1 MKSFGSYN
9 LATIGISDGSAGIG
23 RAVLAN
29 EAAFNAT
36 FFSKPLT
43 DFAVGFKSDEKK
55 VDDLLAFLAPKVRT
69 TRKFQYKVADNA
81 DAFAVVSDD
90 SDVRALGGQFKT
102 VATTGNIVDSHTVS
116 KGLTM
121 RVDRDELNDDP
132 EAEQKAVAYL
142 RTVLLRAEII
152 RALTGLKGAASNTA
166 KTWGTGANKADADA
180 DIMAMLKA
188 CGDAAGL
195 LPNTVLFGPA
205 AWQKRFL
212 TLRDSA
218 NSAVAQSAT
227 LTLEQIAGLY
237 GVRTVKRI
245 EDRYQASAN
254 AKNALLSDNLVLAY
268 NTQTSGIKDDPSN
281 IKRFVTK
288 VNGSDYAVFR
298 EEKAAGI
305 DITVAHQSRIIITSS
320 LGIGTL
326 TIS

>member
-1 MKSFGSYN
+1 
-9 LATIGISDGSAGIG
+9 
-23 RAVLAN
+23 
-29 EAAFNAT
+29 
-36 FFSKPLT
+36 
-43 DFAVGFKSDEKK
+43 
-55 VDDLLAFLAPKVRT
+55 
-69 TRKFQYKVADNA
+69 
-81 DAFAVVSDD
+81 
-90 SDVRALGGQFKT
+90 
-102 VATTGNIVDSHTVS
+102 
-116 KGLTM
+116 M

-166 KTWGTGANKADADA
+166 KTWGTGASKADADA
-180 DIMAMLKA
+180 DIMTMLKA

-305 DITVAHQSRIIITSS
+305 DITVAHQSRIIITSG

>member
-1 MKSFGSYN
+1 MNQNPFGILPATTAMKSGQVY
-9 LATIGISDGSAGIG
+9 
-23 RAVLAN
+23 LAN
-29 EAAFNAT
+29 EAAVGNNFLSEA
-36 FFSKPLT
+36 LT
-43 DFAVGFKSDEKK
+43 QYSVGWTSPDGALEKLLNDLTGAPIIVGKRFAFKAMDNKK
-55 VDDLLAFLAPKVRT
+55 AFAS
-69 TRKFQYKVADNA
+69 ADN
-81 DAFAVVSDD
+81 DE
-90 SDVRALGGQFKT
+90 DVRAIGADFKRIEISGST
-102 VATTGNIVDSHTVS
+102 VDSHTVS

-121 RVDRDELNDDP
+121 RVDREELNDDP

-180 DIMAMLKA
+180 DIMTMLKA

-305 DITVAHQSRIIITSS
+305 DITVAHQSRIIITSG